1 MGALRWL
8 RRLASSQPRL
18 IVETTVALLL
28 AQVLGLAPAL
38 AFSIVID
45 KVVGNQAVATLI
57 VVAVALAA
65 AAACEQAFGALRR
78 ALQAELRRRLAD
90 QGDASLFDA
99 VVVVAGSEAP
109 GTGRP
114 LAERLERIA
123 AVRETLVEGID
134 AILVAPAMLALVF
147 AFMCHLDARMAALA
161 AAVTIAHAAVL
172 FAARAR
178 QAEAGRA
185 ARDAMERS
193 RALAAELGDG
203 LATLRSFGAVD
214 AARRDWL
221 AQARVARDAA
231 DAAGGLRWRLGAV
244 AMLKNRL
251 LFAAVIAIGAF
262 EVIGG
267 QITVG
272 GFVAFT
278 MLLRQFAAAFEAA
291 IPHWQRFAETH
302 AWIDQI
308 DAAASAVASARVPA
322 PALAGHRG
330 RGAVALTRVGFGYAR
345 DRDLL
350 AGLDLEIRPG
360 EAIGIVGSAGCGKS
374 SLLRLMAGLARP
386 RRGIVAIDGHDL
398 ASLDPGDLGRSVR
411 LVEQEPRL
419 FRGTLLD
426 NLRLGDRDASIT
438 AVETAVRLAGAQ
450 DIVDGLPGRYGC
462 VLDDRRLTLS
472 VGERQRLCLARA
484 LVTCPPVLLIDD
496 IGAAIGGGDEEA
508 FLARLAAMRENRT
521 IVLVTASRGLL
532 AGMDRVIAI
541 RGGRLIAVAAR
552 PAA

>member
-45 KVVGNQAVATLI
+45 KVVGNQAVATLT
-57 VVAVALAA
+57 VVAVTLAA

-251 LFAAVIAIGAF
+251 LFVAVIAIGAF

-308 DAAASAVASARVPA
+308 DAAVSAVASVRVPA
-322 PALAGHRG
+322 PAGHRG
-330 RGAVALTRVGFGYAR
+330 RGALALTRVGFGHAR

-398 ASLDPGDLGRSVR
+398 ASLDPGDLGRCVR

-426 NLRLGDRDASIT
+426 NLRLGDRDAPIT

-484 LVTCPPVLLIDD
+484 LVSCPPALLIDD
-496 IGAAIGGGDEEA
+496 IGAAIGAGDEEA
-508 FLARLAAMRENRT
+508 FLARLAAIRENRT
-521 IVLVTASRGLL
+521 IVLVTSSRVLL